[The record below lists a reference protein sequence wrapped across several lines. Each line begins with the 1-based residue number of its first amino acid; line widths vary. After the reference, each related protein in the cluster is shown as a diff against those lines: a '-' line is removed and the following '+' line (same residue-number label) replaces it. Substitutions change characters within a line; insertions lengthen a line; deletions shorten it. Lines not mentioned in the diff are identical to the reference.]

1 MKLTCIRTVRKHVE
15 ALQLEDVKQIVT
27 ISYIVETE
35 RKTVSNRIAGATAPR
50 RRDSAVRSTYAGE
63 SLGSSPYTHPRAA
76 TILQILSQI
85 LMVRESY
92 CFLF

>member
-35 RKTVSNRIAGATAPR
+35 RKTVSNRIAGATVTVP
-50 RRDSAVRSTYAGE
+50 SV
-63 SLGSSPYTHPRAA
+63 
-76 TILQILSQI
+76 
-85 LMVRESY
+85 
-92 CFLF
+92 